1 MDTGRDLVRD
11 FETCTLPAGAFHHR
25 EHIRLAWIYLRQM
38 DYPAAE
44 KRMSEA
50 IRRFADFHGATS
62 KYHHTITLVWMRLV
76 AAALRDHPDIDD
88 FDRFTG
94 AHPELL
100 DPAAAGMFYSP
111 DLLRS
116 EAARSS
122 WVEPSAAPISVSR

>member
-11 FETCTLPAGAFHHR
+11 FETCALPAEDFHHR
-25 EHIRLAWIYLRQM
+25 DHIRVAWTYLRQM
-38 DYPAAE
+38 DYAAAE

-50 IRRFADFHGATS
+50 IRKFARFHGATA

-76 AAALRDHPDIDD
+76 AAALRDDQGIED
-88 FDRFTG
+88 FDRFAG

-100 DPAAAGMFYSP
+100 DTAAPGMFYSA

-116 EAARSS
+116 EAARSG
-122 WVEPSAAPISVSR
+122 WVEPDIRALP